1 MTSGPSSIV
10 PPEALSGVSVGLSV
24 SNSADL
30 ARLGLA
36 PRHCDLAV
44 AELARAILIAG
55 GSIVYGGRLVPT
67 GFTQILLDEVRGFA
81 EDRDALTICLAPS
94 EHLKMSNDELLA
106 FIGELHTSAVIVCLD
121 QEGRRVDPTERDL
134 GNPVDIAVGLTA
146 LRRHITEISN
156 ARVLVGGQLS
166 GYQGSMPGVIEESLM
181 TAQARQPLYAAGGF
195 GGAAAAVA
203 NALGYDDLAWAP
215 PDYPA
220 QVDEVRGVLDELA
233 ELAVSGLSPDGL
245 EGAERSQLAATH
257 RPGDIAALV
266 VSGLSRLG

>member
-1 MTSGPSSIV
+1 MSGPSSIV
-10 PPEALSGVSVGLSV
+10 PAEALSGMSVGLSV

-36 PRHCDLAV
+36 TRHCDLAV

-94 EHLKMSNDELLA
+94 EHLKMSSDELLA
-106 FIGELHTSAVIVCLD
+106 FIDELHTSAVIICLD
-121 QEGRRVDPTERDL
+121 QEGRPVDPAARDPAS
-134 GNPVDIAVGLTA
+134 PVDIPVGLSA
-146 LRRHITEISN
+146 MRQHITEISD
-156 ARVLVGGQLS
+156 ARVLVGGRLS
-166 GYQGSMPGVIEESLM
+166 GYQGLIPGIIEESLM
-181 TAQARQPLYAAGGF
+181 TLRAGQPLYAAGGF

-203 NALGYDDLAWAP
+203 NSLGYDDLVWAP

-220 QVDEVRGVLDELA
+220 QIEDARGALDELA
-233 ELAVSGLSPDGL
+233 ELAADLSPDGL
-245 EGAERSQLAATH
+245 EEAERSQLATTH

-266 VSGLSRLG
+266 VSGLSRLV